1 MQEYKIGAKATR
13 QKKVTRDMLATS
25 VGSGSVEVL
34 ATPMVAALMEGA
46 AADLAQ
52 SGLEDRYTT
61 VGTKLCMEHTN
72 PTALGMTVTAEA
84 ELLGVEGRVFRFAVR
99 AYDEGGQVA
108 FGEHE
113 RVSVKRDGFAVKA
126 ARRGKAGV

>member
-1 MQEYKIGAKATR
+1 MQELKVGAKATC
-13 QKKVTRDMLATS
+13 QTKVTRDMLATS

-52 SGLEDRYTT
+52 SGLEDVYTT
-61 VGTKLCMEHTN
+61 VGTKLNIEHLN

-84 ELLGVEGRVFRFAVR
+84 ELTSVEGRVFRFAVR
-99 AYDEGGQVA
+99 AYDEGGLVA
-108 FGEHE
+108 AGEHE
-113 RVSVKRDGFAVKA
+113 RVSIKREGFAEKA
-126 ARRGKAGV
+126 ARRGRDGE

>member
-1 MQEYKIGAKATR
+1 MQELKVGAKATR

-52 SGLEDRYTT
+52 SGLEDVYTT
-61 VGTKLCMEHTN
+61 VGTKLNIEHLN

-84 ELLGVEGRVFRFAVR
+84 ELTSVEGRVFRFAVR
-99 AYDEGGQVA
+99 AYDEGGLVA
-108 FGEHE
+108 AGEHE
-113 RVSVKRDGFAVKA
+113 RVSIKREGFAEKA
-126 ARRGKAGV
+126 ARRGRDGE